1 VGLIYSSADSQQLI
15 KALKSN
21 INNAKET
28 LNQLKSGSQ
37 KVVSAVDGKTLAGAA
52 YTAGKGLFSELIIPT
67 ISKVTQAFDQLTQ
80 ELQTF
85 EAANNVIQV
94 KGSYLNE
101 DLIMQTIQIKKA
113 QKQAALTSVST
124 LLNQITI
131 SDSPDMDA
139 YIRST
144 QRKMNVLADNL
155 SSEIR
160 VLEKKIESLQTFS
173 SSTNSLFS
181 QSLNN
186 LNIAIQSMNVLN
198 DTMVLDHGA
207 YILPQGTDKSW
218 FTEKKDSDMIEENT
232 FKKAKGKKTK
242 QWIPSL
248 NRFMYVENPNSIT
261 PEELRFNETYKKRLF
276 TKDETETGQDLLT
289 MIAIGIRDGI
299 DPFTGRK
306 LTGVAKAGL
315 MFFAISQVFPSGK
328 YSGKFKAKMPTGAK
342 LKSGKVVNP
351 TTGKILKNNNK
362 IPAKSTIKNQP
373 TTPKKASG
381 ANLNKLKPNEINNMS
396 LDELRNSIPKDWQFF
411 ENNGRVHIKD
421 ANGNFRVRIDPPDK
435 VTNYEHMHIFDE
447 NKNPLDIKGNIVD
460 KKSPDGH
467 IPWTNK

>member
-21 INNAKET
+21 VKNVKET
-28 LNQLKSGSQ
+28 LDKLKSGSQ

-85 EAANNVIQV
+85 EAANNIIQA

-124 LLNQITI
+124 LLSQITI

-160 VLEKKIESLQTFS
+160 ALEKKIEALQNFS

-186 LNIAIQSMNVLN
+186 LNIAIQNVNVLN
-198 DTMVLDHGA
+198 QTKVLDQGT
-207 YILPQGTDKSW
+207 YILPKGSSTNLFTNGRSKNSISYSESYMSGSLKSTGKRT
-218 FTEKKDSDMIEENT
+218 FDVKKGNLSGELSAEAAGAICT
-232 FKKAKGKKTK
+232 GKVKGKLG
-242 QWIPSL
+242 IFNGSL
-248 NRFMYVENPNSIT
+248 EESIG
-261 PEELRFNETYKKRLF
+261 KV
-276 TKDETETGQDLLT
+276 
-289 MIAIGIRDGI
+289 GI
-299 DPFTGRK
+299 
-306 LTGVAKAGL
+306 
-315 MFFAISQVFPSGK
+315 
-328 YSGKFKAKMPTGAK
+328 
-342 LKSGKVVNP
+342 SGKVKGTIFQGGRPNP
-351 TTGKILKNNNK
+351 MLELETKAYGYGISGKIDGK
-362 IPAKSTIKNQP
+362 IGNTSTNIH
-373 TTPKKASG
+373 ASG
-381 ANLNKLKPNEINNMS
+381 TGNIGYAEASGKLNLSGKGIGAEGKLEAAAIQGKVSGGFTVMGFTIDVSGKGKLGAIGGGGKFGVKKDEI
-396 LDELRNSIPKDWQFF
+396 SIGADLSVLV
-411 ENNGRVHIKD
+411 GL
-421 ANGNFRVRIDPPDK
+421 G
-435 VTNYEHMHIFDE
+435 
-447 NKNPLDIKGNIVD
+447 LDISIK
-460 KKSPDGH
+460 
-467 IPWTNK
+467 W